1 MNVVRRCVRG
11 VAAIVVL
18 LCAAQAFSQYF
29 VAYRPSGEMAP
40 GQFRKIQMKALG
52 HRGKIAYRGGYF
64 VPNSN

>member
-1 MNVVRRCVRG
+1 
-11 VAAIVVL
+11 

-40 GQFRKIQMKALG
+40 GQFRKIQMKARG